1 MKKLDKYDYLIVG
14 SGLYGATFA
23 RLAREAGKAC
33 LVIDRRSHVGGNVH
47 CERVENINV
56 HGYGPHIFHT
66 RDKKV
71 WSFINRFTSF
81 NRFTLCTIAN
91 YRGEPYNLPFN
102 MNTFHRMWNVNTP
115 EEALAK
121 IEIQRYKGKIT
132 NLEEQALSL
141 VGMDIYKKLIRGYT
155 EKQWG
160 RACTE
165 LPSFIIRRIPVR
177 LTYDNN
183 SESMGRL
190 ATFTSLCIYAMKRF
204 LPIKNQATMH

>member
-91 YRGEPYNLPFN
+91 YRGELYNLPFN

-115 EEALAK
+115 EEALPISCCIQAK
-121 IEIQRYKGKIT
+121 SMTSTVAVTVGCNIARCASKRRYST
-132 NLEEQALSL
+132 
-141 VGMDIYKKLIRGYT
+141 
-155 EKQWG
+155 
-160 RACTE
+160 
-165 LPSFIIRRIPVR
+165 IPM
-177 LTYDNN
+177 TK
-183 SESMGRL
+183 ESPL
-190 ATFTSLCIYAMKRF
+190 
-204 LPIKNQATMH
+204 